1 MQPCSSGVAF
11 LASTLLIL
19 LCIGKVNSI
28 SSGYSN
34 CPCVDEVPP
43 LIEEDEAIANGWGI
57 DNITNYGI
65 GCDKHDKKYNNF
77 CQSND
82 TTPGLCKSEFCY
94 VDPLNC
100 NLPNRQS
107 HRFPSSPRYFSF
119 ATCGY
124 TDEWSRDPI
133 RLKGEVLQGVLIDN
147 HRGYEGTILNDINDE
162 YIDDIPYD
170 GRGVI
175 RYHDNKQY
183 YGTVIDL
190 MEHLVNQT
198 DLNFT
203 INFTVIPEIA
213 TNHAN
218 NHQPFIDADE
228 NMEHA
233 ACVYASGTSAVD
245 LCIGSFTKS
254 RHRNAVS
261 SFLEMGVSSEYLV
274 VSISEPETTG
284 ELISSIFAPFSP
296 ALWGVT
302 FAVLIVLSL
311 LFAVQEAPRDW
322 WLRFKEAPTSSLA
335 HASYNAL
342 LRFWAHETL
351 LPSDGRVEDG
361 GTWAGRFTLLAIG
374 VQILLTGSSYT
385 ANLTNYLVR
394 NGFGTSIT
402 SIDQAIAEKYRIC
415 ILKNRVNILQGIYG
429 NKIRNV
435 TVDSRSDLLVGIDD
449 ELCDAAIVGIEEM
462 HAYHGKGE
470 HCTKQRVGD
479 PVLEMPWGI
488 PVSEEYVLP
497 LETVISETFQQGVW
511 GNISAVH
518 EPQSMCY
525 EEMIDSDTGSL
536 TPKHLSG
543 AYVLSAV
550 LVATGIIVGA
560 ISKSKRGSHVL
571 PEDENSARMD
581 DIYAAVANLTEKME
595 ALEEKTLTNDSLR
608 EILSSDGDVKARK
621 VMSGYF

>member
-1 MQPCSSGVAF
+1 M
-11 LASTLLIL
+11 STTLMI
-19 LCIGKVNSI
+19 LCIGEVNS
-28 SSGYSN
+28 SGQNS
-34 CPCVDEVPP
+34 CPCIDEVPQ
-43 LIEEDEAIANGWGI
+43 LTEEDEAIAISWGI
-57 DNITNYGI
+57 NNIANYGI
-65 GCDKHDKKYNNF
+65 GCDKHDQKYNNLY
-77 CQSND
+77 CQGND
-82 TTPGLCKSEFCY
+82 TTPSLCKSEFCY
-94 VDPLNC
+94 VDPLDC

-133 RLKGEVLQGVLIDN
+133 RLQGKILQGVLIDN
-147 HRGYEGTILNDINDE
+147 HRGYEGTIAYSKNDE
-162 YIDDIPYD
+162 YIDDISYD

-175 RYHDNKQY
+175 QYHDNKQY

-190 MEHLVNQT
+190 MNHLVNQT
-198 DLNFT
+198 SLNFT
-203 INFTVIPEIA
+203 INFTVIPDISKK
-213 TNHAN
+213 HAN

-233 ACVYASGTSAVD
+233 ECVYAAGTSAVD
-245 LCIGSFTKS
+245 LCIGSFTKN
-254 RHRNAVS
+254 RHRNAVCD
-261 SFLEMGVSSEYLV
+261 FLEMGVSAEYLV

-302 FAVLIVLSL
+302 FAVLIILSL
-311 LFAVQEAPRDW
+311 LFSIQEAPRDW
-322 WLRFKEAPTSSLA
+322 WLRFKETPGSSIA
-335 HASYNAL
+335 HATYNAL

-374 VQILLTGSSYT
+374 VQILLTGASYT

-415 ILKNRVNILQGIYG
+415 ILQNRVNILQGIYG

-435 TVDSRSDLLVGIDD
+435 TVDSRSDLLVGMDD
-449 ELCDAAIVGIEEM
+449 GLCDAAIVGIEEM

-470 HCTKQRVGD
+470 HCTKERVGD

-497 LETVISETFQQGVW
+497 LETVISEVFQQGVW

-525 EEMIDSDTGSL
+525 EEIIDFDTGSL

-550 LVATGIIVGA
+550 LVATGIVVGA
-560 ISKSKRGSHVL
+560 ISKSKPNVL
-571 PEDENSARMD
+571 PEDEKSARMD
-581 DIYAAVANLTEKME
+581 DIYAAVAKLTEKME
-595 ALEEKTLTNDSLR
+595 ALEEKTTLTNDSFR
-608 EILSSDGDVKARK
+608 ETMKTTDEDVKKVRT
-621 VMSGYF
+621 VMSGDF